1 MGKVQA
7 LRNGHSRTVLP
18 GSLGV
23 AVELHVT
30 MCLVLL
36 QNHVCRLCLGQVP
49 QCQYDGQ
56 LLRAARFHVLCVP
69 PELEVYTNRYSS

>member
-1 MGKVQA
+1 MRKVQA
-7 LRNGHSRTVLP
+7 ARDGHSGTVLP

-30 MCLVLL
+30 MCLVL

-49 QCQYDGQ
+49 QCQCDVQ
-56 LLRAARFHVLCVP
+56 LGLLGFMSLVFL
-69 PELEVYTNRYSS
+69 